1 MLSGS
6 SLVNVVVIRGGSR
19 VSSLGGRSPQR
30 PLDTTIEITYINH
43 CNVCRQE
50 FNWL

>member
-6 SLVNVVVIRGGSR
+6 SLVNVVVIRGSSR

-30 PLDTTIEITYINH
+30 PLDTTIEISYINH
-43 CNVCRQE
+43 ILLC
-50 FNWL
+50 L